1 MYVRA
6 KRAKVTAF
14 LYCEPAD
21 KISTLKDQICSLKIE
36 DRIVS
41 TDNIRIIRPDDRA
54 VLEDG
59 QTVEE
64 AKLENDSA
72 IYFVFKKEGY
82 FPQTSFRR
90 LIDFFFF
97 FHFLGSNDWESVD
110 VHNPSSGKEEDKK
123 E

>member
-14 LYCEPAD
+14 LYCEHSD

-41 TDNIRIIRPDDRA
+41 TDSIRIIRPDDRA

-59 QTVEE
+59 QSIEE

-72 IYFVFKKEGY
+72 IYFVFKKEGLLL
-82 FPQTSFRR
+82 FTSFSSNF
-90 LIDFFFF
+90 IEFFFF
-97 FHFLGSNDWESVD
+97 LFRV
-110 VHNPSSGKEEDKK
+110 K
-123 E
+123 